1 MEIGLERKKGWSN
14 AHDYAMVNGR
24 QQARNT
30 NIPTLHKLHLTWSK
44 TTTARGSHSLHQHG
58 YVHDADLQKMKSKWM
73 EPERLRNSL
82 FVHHSQPVAY
92 PYTKRR
98 RTTCWVARPMVFFA
112 FYNGFKNVCDSSEM
126 ANTSEG
132 HNHTA
137 SIARKAS
144 FAQRQ
149 GAQATTKML
158 A

>member
-1 MEIGLERKKGWSN
+1 M
-14 AHDYAMVNGR
+14 
-24 QQARNT
+24 
-30 NIPTLHKLHLTWSK
+30 WSK
-44 TTTARGSHSLHQHG
+44 TTTARGSQSLHQHG
-58 YVHDADLQKMKSKWM
+58 HVHDEDFQKMKSKWM
-73 EPERLRNSL
+73 EPEWLRNSI

-92 PYTKRR
+92 LCTKRR
-98 RTTCWVARPMVFFA
+98 RTTCCVARPMDFFA

-158 A
+158 AWITKANEHPKARNNPKELQCTQKDPKFHNMCG